1 MVNQEL
7 LTPSCAT
14 AVYTLQQLPHY
25 KGNPFIEALPPRL
38 SVDEMQELLSIR
50 PDFDIEQRAWSTT
63 ERLQM
68 LSTLEHFLVP
78 MARHVEL
85 AQSVDTMLR
94 AGYVGRIPKTPAF
107 ARRVQ
112 AIYDAQKKG
121 SPFKPTSG
129 DLPTQSSALLMGVS
143 GMGKTTVVRRWMHQY
158 PEVIYHPDLNFY
170 QVTRL
175 HIEMPSDGSSVKGLA
190 HAILHKMD
198 ELIPNVTY
206 FDDYAGKGRTGADA
220 LMRGVASVL
229 NMHAVGLLVGDEVQ
243 NLANSHKGAQTVMTE
258 LVSACNTLGLPIL
271 FIGTNKATKVFSLDF
286 RQSRRAS
293 GHSIQHWDRLRH
305 EPGSSHSEWFDF
317 LDVLWAF
324 QWVKEPVPL
333 DAQFVELMY
342 HYSAGVIDT
351 SIKLFVSA
359 QARAM
364 LDGTERITPELLKH
378 VYANEFALMHPMID
392 ALREDDYERLTQY
405 EDIAPVRLQDLLDSV
420 ERRMNASASSTAFK
434 VKRGDATFEQR
445 IAASLIA
452 TGLDVDDALAMAE
465 EVERE
470 GKALTVAA
478 ATQSALSK
486 LQKPKPVR
494 RPKPSTSKD
503 ESPASPP
510 NFEDRPNDYR
520 RAIQLAQ
527 DDGSS
532 IYAAL
537 QRLGMAKPADE
548 LIRLD

>member
-7 LTPSCAT
+7 LTPGCAI
-14 AVYTLQQLPHY
+14 AAYTPQQLPQY
-25 KGNPFIEALPPRL
+25 KGNPLIEALPPRL
-38 SVDEMQELLSIR
+38 SVDEMRELLSIR
-50 PDFDIEQRAWSTT
+50 PDFDPEQRAWPTT
-63 ERLQM
+63 LRLQM

-85 AQSVDTMLR
+85 VQSVDTMLR
-94 AGYVGRIPKTPAF
+94 AGYVGRIPRTPAF

-121 SPFKPTSG
+121 APFKPTSG
-129 DLPTQSSALLMGVS
+129 DLTTQSSALLMGVS

-158 PEVIYHPDLNFY
+158 PEVIYHPEQNFY

-206 FDDYAGKGRTGADA
+206 FEDYAGKGKTGADA

-229 NMHAVGLLVGDEVQ
+229 NMHAVGLLVADEVQ

-271 FIGTNKATKVFSLDF
+271 FIGTNKAKKVFSLDF

-293 GHSIQHWDRLRH
+293 GHSIQHWDRLSH
-305 EPGSSHSEWFDF
+305 EPGSSHSEWLDF

-324 QWVKEPVPL
+324 QWVKEPGPL

-351 SIKLFVSA
+351 AIKLFVSA

-364 LDGTERITPELLKH
+364 WDGTERITPEVLKS
-378 VYANEFALMHPMID
+378 VYNSEFGLMHPMID
-392 ALREDDYERLTQY
+392 ALREDDYERLAQY
-405 EDIAPVRLQDLLDSV
+405 EDIAPIRLQDLLDSV
-420 ERRMNASASSTAFK
+420 ERRMNASASVAFK
-434 VKRGDATFEQR
+434 VKRGDPTFGHR
-445 IAASLIA
+445 VTASLIA
-452 TGLDVDDALAMAE
+452 TGLEVEDAAAMAE

-486 LQKPKPVR
+486 LQKPKPAR
-494 RPKPSTSKD
+494 RSKPSTSKD

-510 NFEDRPNDYR
+510 NYEDRPDDYR

-527 DDGSS
+527 KDGSTV
-532 IYAAL
+532 YAAL
-537 QRLGMAKPADE
+537 QTLGMAKPADE
-548 LIRLD
+548 LIPLD